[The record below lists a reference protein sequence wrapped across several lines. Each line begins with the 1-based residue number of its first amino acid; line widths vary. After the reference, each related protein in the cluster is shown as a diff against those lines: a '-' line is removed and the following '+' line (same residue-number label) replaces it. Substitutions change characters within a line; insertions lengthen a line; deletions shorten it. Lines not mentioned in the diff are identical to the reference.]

1 MKIYTKTGD
10 RGDTRLFD
18 GTKVR
23 KDNVRVEAYGD
34 VDELNSFIGAAA
46 SFLKDDDLVSMLAE
60 VQKDLFS
67 VGAQLAD
74 PGFKNQS
81 RAKFQLSKDRILA
94 LENAIDSF
102 ETELQPLRQ
111 FILAGGGNGGALLHV
126 ARTVCRRAERR
137 VVSLSEKVEVHPN
150 VVEYLNRLSDF
161 LFVIAR
167 LVNYREGKQEIVW

>member
-23 KDNVRVEAYGD
+23 KHNERVDAYGD

-46 SFLKDDDLVSMLAE
+46 SFLKDASLASMLAE

-81 RAKFQLSKDRILA
+81 RAKFQIVLKRNYGLCVNSFSQAEETPARSCMSRAPFAGVPSAASSTCRKASK
-94 LENAIDSF
+94 
-102 ETELQPLRQ
+102 
-111 FILAGGGNGGALLHV
+111 
-126 ARTVCRRAERR
+126 
-137 VVSLSEKVEVHPN
+137 
-150 VVEYLNRLSDF
+150 
-161 LFVIAR
+161 
-167 LVNYREGKQEIVW
+167 

>member
-1 MKIYTKTGD
+1 LKIYTKTGD

-74 PGFKNQS
+74 PGFKNQGL
-81 RAKFQLSKDRILA
+81 AKFQLSKDRILA
-94 LENAIDSF
+94 LEKAIDSF

-137 VVSLSEKVEVHPN
+137 VVSLSEKIEVHPN

-161 LFVIAR
+161 LFVVAR

>member
-1 MKIYTKTGD
+1 VKIYTKTGD
-10 RGDTRLFD
+10 RGDTRLFN

-23 KDNVRVEAYGD
+23 KHDDRVEAYGD

-46 SFLKDDDLVSMLAE
+46 SFLKDESLVNMLAQ

-74 PGFKNQS
+74 PGFKDQG
-81 RAKFQLSKDRILA
+81 RAKFQLPAERIAA
-94 LENAIDSF
+94 LESAIDSF

-111 FILAGGGNGGALLHV
+111 FILAGGGNAGALLHV

-137 VVSLSEKVEVHPN
+137 VVGLSEKVEVNPN
-150 VVEYLNRLSDF
+150 VIEYLNRLSDF
-161 LFVIAR
+161 LFVMAR
-167 LVNYREGKQEIVW
+167 VVNHREGKEEIPW